1 MNQPWLEPA
10 QPLNEKTGI
19 PVVLF
24 FLLCISLVG
33 GFGTWAWYG
42 KLDIVA
48 VASGE
53 ITPSSQTQSVQHL
66 EGGIVS
72 EIKIEEGAEV
82 KTGQSLIVLESV
94 RSGADRDE
102 IEIRVGSLK
111 VDIARLE
118 AEALGKKGPVFTNDL
133 IKAHPDMVI
142 SARTLFETKKRRFF
156 AEIGRQK
163 EQIIQRAQE
172 IKEIQ
177 ARLKNTR
184 YSLKLITDQV
194 KLSEDLLR
202 ENLTVEFDHLKL
214 LRDQSNLK
222 SQIDQDA
229 AALPRVRAG
238 LKEAK
243 LGIEQI
249 TQAYRAEAREELKEA
264 IRTKEELEQRLKKF
278 EDNFLRS
285 VLRAPMDGIIQTIHV
300 KTIGGV
306 VRAGDTVVDIVP
318 LDDRL
323 IIEAQ
328 LPVQDI
334 GYVSLGQEA
343 FIKLNSPELARFGKL
358 DGQVTHISPD
368 KLVRDDGLPYFRIR
382 IETDK
387 DYFEFGEQK
396 YRLFP
401 GTQVIASIRTG
412 ERTVLEYLLDPFIG
426 SIGDALRER

>member
-1 MNQPWLEPA
+1 MSQPWMEPVE
-10 QPLNEKTGI
+10 PPREKIGI
-19 PVVLF
+19 PVTML
-24 FLLCISLVG
+24 FLLCLGLVG

-48 VASGE
+48 VATGDVK
-53 ITPSSQTQSVQHL
+53 PSSQIQSVQHL

-72 EIKIEEGAEV
+72 EIRVEEGSEV
-82 KTGQSLIVLESV
+82 ATGQPLVVLESV

-102 IEIRVGSLK
+102 IEIRVGSLR

-118 AEALGKKGPVFTNDL
+118 AEALGKDNPEFPPDL
-133 IKAHPDMVI
+133 VISHPDMVA
-142 SARTLFETKKRRFF
+142 SAETLFETKRLRLR

-172 IKEIQ
+172 IKEIH
-177 ARLKNTR
+177 ARLKNTKH
-184 YSLKLITDQV
+184 SLKLITEQV
-194 KLSEDLLR
+194 ALSEDLLR
-202 ENLTVEFDHLKL
+202 QNLTVEFEHLKL
-214 LRDQSNLK
+214 QRDQSNLK
-222 SQIDQDA
+222 SKMDEDN
-229 AALPRVRAG
+229 AALPRVRAA

-249 TQAYRAEAREELKEA
+249 TQAVRAEAREKLKEA
-264 IRTKEELEQRLKKF
+264 VRSKEELEQRLKKF
-278 EDNFLRS
+278 EDNLLRT

-300 KTIGGV
+300 KTVGGV
-306 VRAGDTVVDIVP
+306 VKAGDTVVDIVP

-334 GYVSLGQEA
+334 GYVSLGQSA

-358 DGQVTHISPD
+358 DGEVTHISPD

-382 IETDK
+382 IETEK
-387 DYFEFGEQK
+387 DYFEKGEQK

-401 GTQVIASIRTG
+401 GTQVVASIRTG
-412 ERTVLEYLLDPFIG
+412 ERTVLEYLLEPFIG
-426 SIGDALRER
+426 SIGEALRER